1 VSEAEAIARSN
12 AEEENSIVRRS
23 VEKADRQER
32 GLGVDVAFVSIQPA
46 DGVLGI
52 FESAKVEI
60 GGSKV

>member
-12 AEEENSIVRRS
+12 AENSIVRWS

-32 GLGVDVAFVSIQPA
+32 GLGVDVAFESIQPA